1 MPRGIRESPG
11 FFEEAMTDAKIRDD
25 SLYAR
30 LKKAGLLD
38 DFFAFVA
45 ADEPGYKELHA
56 WCDEHR
62 VKTSNGGLHTC
73 ITHHMAVW
81 RTRKAISAVEEEDLA
96 LPADTDDKVRE
107 RLRGLRLDLSLRD
120 LSEKTAVTL
129 LKLDFQERELAA
141 KNQTAREAGV
151 QALMAEAEGND
162 AAKAALSVFLA
173 ALETARAKGGAA

>member
-1 MPRGIRESPG
+1 
-11 FFEEAMTDAKIRDD
+11 MTDAKIRDD

-30 LKKAGLLD
+30 LRKAGLLD
-38 DFFAFVA
+38 AFFAFVA

-56 WCDEHR
+56 WCKDHN
-62 VKTSNGGLHTC
+62 VKTSNGALHTI

-81 RTRKAISAVEEEDLA
+81 RTREAIKAVEEEDLA
-96 LPADTDDKVRE
+96 LPADTDSKVRE

-141 KNQTAREAGV
+141 KNQSARDAGV
-151 QALMAEAEGND
+151 DALMAEAEGNTE
-162 AAKAALSVFLA
+162 AKAALAAFLS
-173 ALETARAKGGAA
+173 ALDKARSGKGGAA